1 MLPIARGKVSLPEG
15 SSINSWTLAAAVAS
29 AVAPDRREVRGADL
43 ITDKRVRP
51 VWNPGGWER
60 RQLDAE
66 DRAALQ
72 ASEGALPAIH
82 GRMTDEEIAA
92 FTDRWRSECAEAL
105 SARGHAYW
113 EPIIPTSTQLYAE
126 HIKNLDVRTRCL
138 ESLRTL
144 VEEGQIRVSRNNE
157 PSRIVDTLSVIPRA
171 DALKYLEWIDLEVL
185 SDPQDAGDTS
195 QALSEGDVAE
205 GRSGRNSMSGAFGN
219 GLQVVWTTDRIAEA
233 EAFLAT
239 HTWEEFR
246 AEYGCSR
253 QRFERVKKRER
264 NRIAQE

>member
-1 MLPIARGKVSLPEG
+1 MLPVARGKVSLPEG
-15 SSINSWTLAAAVAS
+15 SSIDSWTLAAAVAS

-43 ITDKRVRP
+43 ITHKRVRP
-51 VWNPGGWER
+51 VWNPEGWER

-66 DRAALQ
+66 DRAVLQ
-72 ASEGALPAIH
+72 AFEGALPAIH

-113 EPIIPTSTQLYAE
+113 EPIIPTPTQLYAE

-157 PSRIVDTLSVIPRA
+157 PSRIVDTPVCN
-171 DALKYLEWIDLEVL
+171 
-185 SDPQDAGDTS
+185 TS
-195 QALSEGDVAE
+195 C
-205 GRSGRNSMSGAFGN
+205 R
-219 GLQVVWTTDRIAEA
+219 
-233 EAFLAT
+233 
-239 HTWEEFR
+239 R
-246 AEYGCSR
+246 AEVSR
-253 QRFERVKKRER
+253 VDRPRGAQRPAGRGGYLTSSIRRRRRRSPFGAELHVWGVRER
-264 NRIAQE
+264 TAGRLDYGPHR